1 MVKKEKASQVYP
13 IECAKREEDVAVGTK
28 LSEDTLKCVC
38 IHTDKKV
45 RKLYNLKW
53 GMYHFP

>member
-38 IHTDKKV
+38 IHTNRKK
-45 RKLYNLKW
+45 LEN
-53 GMYHFP
+53 FII